1 MSIAPIVDY
10 VKYQCQIFVKYVT
23 EAFFCF
29 ANPRVCPEI
38 NLQAF
43 ETKYLYS

>member
-10 VKYQCQIFVKYVT
+10 VKYQIFVKYVT

-38 NLQAF
+38 TLQAF